1 MIQSDAL
8 SRRPD
13 FIPDEDDDNDNMTML
28 PENLFIGLIDMDL
41 QQQIANCETRD
52 KDATEALT
60 LLINKDQIILNNELN
75 NWEVEK
81 FEGKP
86 ILFFKGKNYVPQNE
100 ELRRNITKMFHDRET
115 AGHPGEIETFNSIK
129 QHYWWP
135 G

>member
-1 MIQSDAL
+1 MIQSDVL
-8 SRRPD
+8 SRCPD
-13 FIPDEDDDNDNMTML
+13 FIPDNDNDNDNMTML
-28 PENLFIGLIDMDL
+28 PENLFIRLIDTDL

-60 LLINKDQIILNNELN
+60 LLIDKDQVILNNELN

-100 ELRRNITKMFHDRET
+100 ELHRNITRMFHERET

-129 QHYWWP
+129 QHYW
-135 G
+135 

>member
-13 FIPDEDDDNDNMTML
+13 FIPDEDEDNDNMTML
-28 PENLFIGLIDMDL
+28 PENLFINLIDMDL
-41 QQQIANCETRD
+41 QWQIANCETRD

-86 ILFFKGKNYVPQNE
+86 ILFFKGKTTYLKMKNYA
-100 ELRRNITKMFHDRET
+100 ET
-115 AGHPGEIETFNSIK
+115 S
-129 QHYWWP
+129 
-135 G
+135 